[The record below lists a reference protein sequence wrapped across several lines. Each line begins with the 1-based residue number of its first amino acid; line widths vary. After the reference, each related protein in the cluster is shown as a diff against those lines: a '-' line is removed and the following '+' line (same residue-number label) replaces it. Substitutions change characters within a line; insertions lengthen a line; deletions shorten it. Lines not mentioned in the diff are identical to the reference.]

1 MKAKNGLFII
11 IRSTANTETAAVL
24 LKDIYKDG
32 GEYVIGGY
40 KEETAF
46 TVFKAIKTTL
56 QQIEE
61 WEKTLIDVD
70 KESD

>member
-1 MKAKNGLFII
+1 MKAKNGLFIM
-11 IRSTANTETAAVL
+11 IRSTANIETAAVL

-40 KEETAF
+40 EQETAF
-46 TVFKAIKTTL
+46 TVFKAIKSTF

-61 WEKTLIDVD
+61 WEKTLVD
-70 KESD
+70 NTP